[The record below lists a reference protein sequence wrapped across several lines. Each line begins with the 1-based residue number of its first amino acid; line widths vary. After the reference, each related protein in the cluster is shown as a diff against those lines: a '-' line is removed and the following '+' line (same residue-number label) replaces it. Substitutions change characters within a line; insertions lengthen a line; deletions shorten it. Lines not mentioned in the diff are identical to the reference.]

1 MKNTNATQLTQNTPF
16 QGRVSNGFLML
27 FVSLL
32 LIAAGI
38 ACICL
43 AEGYKTDIAGYL
55 YIITNT
61 AAIIL
66 FLIALVLPF
75 GLMTLEPNQARAM
88 VFFGNYRGTF
98 TRTGFFWVNPF
109 YSKKKVSLRARN
121 INVDPIKVN
130 DRNGNPILVGLILVW
145 KVEDVYK
152 AIFEIDTQ
160 TIAASIAAY
169 SKKGDDSGQQAGA
182 VDRNSGRM
190 SALESFVRVQSDAA
204 LRQVAG
210 NYAYDNLG
218 IEQADTITLRSGGDT
233 INSELVEKLNE
244 RLEMAGISV
253 LEARINYLAY
263 APEIA
268 AVMLRRQQAEA
279 IISAREKIV
288 EGAVSMVQ
296 MALKEIDDKDIV
308 ELDEA
313 KKAAMVSNLLVVLC
327 ADESAQPV
335 LNTGS
340 LYQ

>member
-1 MKNTNATQLTQNTPF
+1 MKTLSDSKLTKDTPF
-16 QGRVSNGFLML
+16 QGRACSGFLMI
-27 FVSLL
+27 FVSVL

-38 ACICL
+38 AL
-43 AEGYKTDIAGYL
+43 
-55 YIITNT
+55 
-61 AAIIL
+61 IIL
-66 FLIALVLPF
+66 SEVNKAELGNSIYNTLCIFAVLLLIIAPVLLI
-75 GLMTLEPNQARAM
+75 GLMILEPNQARAM
-88 VFFGNYRGTF
+88 VFFGKYRGTF

-160 TIAASIAAY
+160 NIAAGNTGI
-169 SKKGDDSGQQAGA
+169 
-182 VDRNSGRM
+182 M
-190 SALESFVRVQSDAA
+190 TALESFVRVQSDAA

-218 IEQADTITLRSGGDT
+218 MEEADTITLRSGGDT

-296 MALKEIDDKDIV
+296 MALKEINDKDIV

-327 ADESAQPV
+327 ADEAAQPV

>member
-1 MKNTNATQLTQNTPF
+1 MKNNPTNQISKDTVF
-16 QGRVSNGFLML
+16 QGRASNGFLMIFISILL
-27 FVSLL
+27 F
-32 LIAAGI
+32 AAGI
-38 ACICL
+38 AL
-43 AEGYKTDIAGYL
+43 
-55 YIITNT
+55 
-61 AAIIL
+61 IIL
-66 FLIALVLPF
+66 SEVNKAELGNSTYNTLCIFAVLLLIIAPVLLI
-75 GLMTLEPNQARAM
+75 GLMILEPNQARAM
-88 VFFGNYRGTF
+88 VFFGKYRGTF

-160 TIAASIAAY
+160 NIAAGNTGI
-169 SKKGDDSGQQAGA
+169 
-182 VDRNSGRM
+182 M
-190 SALESFVRVQSDAA
+190 TALESFVRVQSDAA

-218 IEQADTITLRSGGDT
+218 MEEADTITLRSGGDV

-296 MALKEIDDKDIV
+296 MALKEINDKDIV

-313 KKAAMVSNLLVVLC
+313 RKAAMVSNLLVVLC

>member
-1 MKNTNATQLTQNTPF
+1 MKTPSDSKLTKDTPF
-16 QGRVSNGFLML
+16 SGRACSGFLMIT
-27 FVSLL
+27 VSVL

-38 ACICL
+38 AL
-43 AEGYKTDIAGYL
+43 
-55 YIITNT
+55 
-61 AAIIL
+61 IIL
-66 FLIALVLPF
+66 SEVNKAELGSSIYNTLCIFAVLLLIIAPVLLI
-75 GLMTLEPNQARAM
+75 GLMILEPNQARAM
-88 VFFGNYRGTF
+88 VFFGKYRGTF

-160 TIAASIAAY
+160 NIAAGNTGI
-169 SKKGDDSGQQAGA
+169 
-182 VDRNSGRM
+182 M
-190 SALESFVRVQSDAA
+190 TALESFVRVQSDAA

-218 IEQADTITLRSGGDT
+218 MEEADTITLRSGGDT

-296 MALKEIDDKDIV
+296 MALKEINDKDIV

-327 ADESAQPV
+327 ADEAAQPV

>member
-1 MKNTNATQLTQNTPF
+1 MKTPSDSKLTKDTPF
-16 QGRVSNGFLML
+16 QGRACSGFLMIS
-27 FVSLL
+27 VSVLL
-32 LIAAGI
+32 LAAGI
-38 ACICL
+38 AL
-43 AEGYKTDIAGYL
+43 
-55 YIITNT
+55 
-61 AAIIL
+61 IIL
-66 FLIALVLPF
+66 SEVNKAELGNSIYNTLCIFAVLLLIVAPVLLI
-75 GLMTLEPNQARAM
+75 GLMILEPNQARAM
-88 VFFGNYRGTF
+88 VFFGKYRGTF

-160 TIAASIAAY
+160 NIAAGNTGI
-169 SKKGDDSGQQAGA
+169 
-182 VDRNSGRM
+182 M
-190 SALESFVRVQSDAA
+190 TALESFVRVQSDAA

-218 IEQADTITLRSGGDT
+218 MEEAGTITLRSGGDT

-296 MALKEIDDKDIV
+296 MALKEINDKDIV

-327 ADESAQPV
+327 ADEAAQPV

>member
-1 MKNTNATQLTQNTPF
+1 MKTPSDSKLTKDTPF
-16 QGRVSNGFLML
+16 QGRACSGFLMIS
-27 FVSLL
+27 VSVLL
-32 LIAAGI
+32 LAAGI
-38 ACICL
+38 AL
-43 AEGYKTDIAGYL
+43 
-55 YIITNT
+55 
-61 AAIIL
+61 IIL
-66 FLIALVLPF
+66 SEVNKAELGNSIYNTRCIFAVLLLIIAPVLLI
-75 GLMTLEPNQARAM
+75 GLMILEPNQARAM
-88 VFFGNYRGTF
+88 VFFGKYRGTF

-160 TIAASIAAY
+160 NIAAGNTGI
-169 SKKGDDSGQQAGA
+169 
-182 VDRNSGRM
+182 M
-190 SALESFVRVQSDAA
+190 TALESFVRVQSDAA

-218 IEQADTITLRSGGDT
+218 MEEADTITLRSGGDT

-296 MALKEIDDKDIV
+296 MALKEINDKDIV

-327 ADESAQPV
+327 ADEAAQPV

>member
-1 MKNTNATQLTQNTPF
+1 MKTPSDSKLTKDTPF
-16 QGRVSNGFLML
+16 QGRACSGFLMIS
-27 FVSLL
+27 VSVLL
-32 LIAAGI
+32 LAAGI
-38 ACICL
+38 AL
-43 AEGYKTDIAGYL
+43 
-55 YIITNT
+55 
-61 AAIIL
+61 IIL
-66 FLIALVLPF
+66 SEVNKAELGNSIYNTLCIFAVLLLIIAPVLLI
-75 GLMTLEPNQARAM
+75 GLMILEPNQARAM
-88 VFFGNYRGTF
+88 VFFGKYRGTF

-160 TIAASIAAY
+160 NIAAGNTGI
-169 SKKGDDSGQQAGA
+169 
-182 VDRNSGRM
+182 M
-190 SALESFVRVQSDAA
+190 TALESFVRVQSDAA

-218 IEQADTITLRSGGDT
+218 MEEAGTITLRSGGDT

-296 MALKEIDDKDIV
+296 MALKEINDKDIV

-327 ADESAQPV
+327 ADEAAQPV

>member
-1 MKNTNATQLTQNTPF
+1 MKTPSDSKLTKDTPF
-16 QGRVSNGFLML
+16 QGRACSGFLMIS
-27 FVSLL
+27 VSVLL
-32 LIAAGI
+32 LAAGI
-38 ACICL
+38 AL
-43 AEGYKTDIAGYL
+43 
-55 YIITNT
+55 
-61 AAIIL
+61 IIL
-66 FLIALVLPF
+66 SEVNKAELGSSIYNTLCIFAVLLLIIAPVLLI
-75 GLMTLEPNQARAM
+75 GLMILEPNQARAM
-88 VFFGNYRGTF
+88 VFFGKYRGTF

-160 TIAASIAAY
+160 NIAAGNTGI
-169 SKKGDDSGQQAGA
+169 
-182 VDRNSGRM
+182 M
-190 SALESFVRVQSDAA
+190 TALESFVRVQSDAA

-218 IEQADTITLRSGGDT
+218 MEEAGTITLRSGGDT

-296 MALKEIDDKDIV
+296 MALKEINDKDIV

-327 ADESAQPV
+327 ADEAAQPV

>member
-1 MKNTNATQLTQNTPF
+1 MKTLSDSKLTKDTPF
-16 QGRVSNGFLML
+16 QGRACSGFLMIS
-27 FVSLL
+27 VSVLL
-32 LIAAGI
+32 LAAGI
-38 ACICL
+38 AL
-43 AEGYKTDIAGYL
+43 
-55 YIITNT
+55 
-61 AAIIL
+61 IIL
-66 FLIALVLPF
+66 SEVNKAELGSSIYNTLCIFAVLLLIIAPVLLI
-75 GLMTLEPNQARAM
+75 GLMILEPNQARAM
-88 VFFGNYRGTF
+88 VFFGKYRGTF

-121 INVDPIKVN
+121 MNVDPIKVN

-160 TIAASIAAY
+160 TIAENNA
-169 SKKGDDSGQQAGA
+169 
-182 VDRNSGRM
+182 GRM
-190 SALESFVRVQSDAA
+190 TALESFVRVQSDAA

-210 NYAYDNLG
+210 SYAYDTLG
-218 IEQADTITLRSGGDT
+218 SETTETLTLRNGGDT
-233 INSELVEKLNE
+233 INRELVEKLNE

-296 MALKEIDDKDIV
+296 MALKEINDKDIV

-327 ADESAQPV
+327 ADEAAQPV

>member
-1 MKNTNATQLTQNTPF
+1 MKTRSDSKLTKDTPF
-16 QGRVSNGFLML
+16 QGRACSGFLMI
-27 FVSLL
+27 FVSILL
-32 LIAAGI
+32 LAAGI
-38 ACICL
+38 ALIIYSEVNKAELGNSIYNTLCIL
-43 AEGYKTDIAGYL
+43 AVL
-55 YIITNT
+55 
-61 AAIIL
+61 L
-66 FLIALVLPF
+66 LIVAPVLLI
-75 GLMTLEPNQARAM
+75 GLMILEPNQARAM
-88 VFFGNYRGTF
+88 VFFGKYRGTF

-160 TIAASIAAY
+160 NIAAGNTGI
-169 SKKGDDSGQQAGA
+169 
-182 VDRNSGRM
+182 M
-190 SALESFVRVQSDAA
+190 TALESFVRVQSDAA

>member
-1 MKNTNATQLTQNTPF
+1 MKTPSDSKLTKDTPF
-16 QGRVSNGFLML
+16 SGRACSGFLMIT
-27 FVSLL
+27 VSVL

-38 ACICL
+38 AL
-43 AEGYKTDIAGYL
+43 
-55 YIITNT
+55 
-61 AAIIL
+61 IIL
-66 FLIALVLPF
+66 SEVNKAELGSSIYNTLCIFAVLLLIIAPVLLI
-75 GLMTLEPNQARAM
+75 GLMILEPNQARAM
-88 VFFGNYRGTF
+88 VFFGKYRGTF

-160 TIAASIAAY
+160 NIAAGNTGI
-169 SKKGDDSGQQAGA
+169 
-182 VDRNSGRM
+182 M
-190 SALESFVRVQSDAA
+190 TALESFVRVQSDAA

-296 MALKEIDDKDIV
+296 MALKEIADKDIV

-327 ADESAQPV
+327 ADEAAQPV

>member
-1 MKNTNATQLTQNTPF
+1 MKNNPANQISKDTVF
-16 QGRVSNGFLML
+16 QGRASNGFLMISISILL
-27 FVSLL
+27 F
-32 LIAAGI
+32 AAGI
-38 ACICL
+38 AL
-43 AEGYKTDIAGYL
+43 
-55 YIITNT
+55 
-61 AAIIL
+61 IIL
-66 FLIALVLPF
+66 SEVNKAELGNSTYNTLCIFAVLLLIIAPVLLI
-75 GLMTLEPNQARAM
+75 GLMILEPNQARAM
-88 VFFGNYRGTF
+88 VFFGKYRGTF

-160 TIAASIAAY
+160 NIAIN
-169 SKKGDDSGQQAGA
+169 KEGI
-182 VDRNSGRM
+182 M
-190 SALESFVRVQSDAA
+190 TALESFVRVQSDAA

-218 IEQADTITLRSGGDT
+218 MEEAGTITLRSGGDA

-296 MALKEIDDKDIV
+296 MALKEINDKDIV

>member
-1 MKNTNATQLTQNTPF
+1 MKDHSTRQISRETPF
-16 QGRVSNGFLML
+16 QGSAANGFLIIL
-27 FVSLL
+27 VSII

-38 ACICL
+38 TFIVL
-43 AEGYKTDIAGYL
+43 AESHEAVIGSFLYNLLCIAAVL
-55 YIITNT
+55 LIII
-61 AAIIL
+61 ASVL
-66 FLIALVLPF
+66 LI
-75 GLMTLEPNQARAM
+75 GLMILEPNQARAM
-88 VFFGNYRGTF
+88 VFFGKYRGTF

-121 INVDPIKVN
+121 MNVDPIKVN

-160 TIAASIAAY
+160 TIAENNA
-169 SKKGDDSGQQAGA
+169 
-182 VDRNSGRM
+182 GRM
-190 SALESFVRVQSDAA
+190 TALESFVRVQSDAA

-210 NYAYDNLG
+210 SYAYDTLG
-218 IEQADTITLRSGGDT
+218 SETTETLTLRNGGDT
-233 INSELVEKLNE
+233 INRELVEKLNE

-288 EGAVSMVQ
+288 VGAVSMVQ
-296 MALKEIDDKDIV
+296 MALKEINDKDIV

>member
-1 MKNTNATQLTQNTPF
+1 MKTLSDSKLTKDTRF
-16 QGRVSNGFLML
+16 QGRACSGFLMIS
-27 FVSLL
+27 VSVLL
-32 LIAAGI
+32 LAAGI
-38 ACICL
+38 AL
-43 AEGYKTDIAGYL
+43 
-55 YIITNT
+55 
-61 AAIIL
+61 IIL
-66 FLIALVLPF
+66 SEVNKAELGSSIYNTLCIFAVLLLIIAPVLLI
-75 GLMTLEPNQARAM
+75 GLMILEPNQARAM
-88 VFFGNYRGTF
+88 VFFGKYRGTF

-160 TIAASIAAY
+160 NIAAGNTGI
-169 SKKGDDSGQQAGA
+169 
-182 VDRNSGRM
+182 M
-190 SALESFVRVQSDAA
+190 TALESFVRVQSDAA

-218 IEQADTITLRSGGDT
+218 MEEADTITLRSGGDT

-296 MALKEIDDKDIV
+296 MALKEINDKDIV

-327 ADESAQPV
+327 ADEAAQPV

>member
-1 MKNTNATQLTQNTPF
+1 M
-16 QGRVSNGFLML
+16 
-27 FVSLL
+27 
-32 LIAAGI
+32 
-38 ACICL
+38 
-43 AEGYKTDIAGYL
+43 
-55 YIITNT
+55 
-61 AAIIL
+61 
-66 FLIALVLPF
+66 
-75 GLMTLEPNQARAM
+75 
-88 VFFGNYRGTF
+88 
-98 TRTGFFWVNPF
+98 
-109 YSKKKVSLRARN
+109 
-121 INVDPIKVN
+121 DPIKVN

-160 TIAASIAAY
+160 NIAAGNTGI
-169 SKKGDDSGQQAGA
+169 
-182 VDRNSGRM
+182 M
-190 SALESFVRVQSDAA
+190 TALESFVRVQSDAA

-210 NYAYDNLG
+210 NYAYDNYAYDNLG
-218 IEQADTITLRSGGDT
+218 IEQGDTITLRSGGDT

-327 ADESAQPV
+327 ADEAAQPV

>member
-1 MKNTNATQLTQNTPF
+1 MIL
-16 QGRVSNGFLML
+16 VSII
-27 FVSLL
+27 

-38 ACICL
+38 TFIVL
-43 AEGYKTDIAGYL
+43 AESHEAVIGSFLYNLLCIAAVL
-55 YIITNT
+55 LIII
-61 AAIIL
+61 AAVL
-66 FLIALVLPF
+66 LI
-75 GLMTLEPNQARAM
+75 GLMILEPNQARAM
-88 VFFGNYRGTF
+88 VFFGKYRGTF

-121 INVDPIKVN
+121 MNVDPIKVN

-160 TIAASIAAY
+160 TIAENNA
-169 SKKGDDSGQQAGA
+169 
-182 VDRNSGRM
+182 GRM
-190 SALESFVRVQSDAA
+190 TALESFVRVQSDAA

-210 NYAYDNLG
+210 SYAYDTLG
-218 IEQADTITLRSGGDT
+218 SETTETLTLRNGGDT
-233 INSELVEKLNE
+233 INRELVEKLNE

-296 MALKEIDDKDIV
+296 MALKEINDKDIV

>member
-1 MKNTNATQLTQNTPF
+1 MKTHSDSKITKDTPF
-16 QGRVSNGFLML
+16 QGLACNGFLMI
-27 FVSLL
+27 FVSILLFAAAVFFVYITDTYEPEVIGSAVYGILCTSAILLFIISPVL
-32 LIAAGI
+32 LI
-38 ACICL
+38 
-43 AEGYKTDIAGYL
+43 
-55 YIITNT
+55 
-61 AAIIL
+61 
-66 FLIALVLPF
+66 
-75 GLMTLEPNQARAM
+75 GLMILEPNQARAM
-88 VFFGNYRGTF
+88 VFFGKYRGTF
-98 TRTGFFWVNPF
+98 SRTGFFWVNPF

-160 TIAASIAAY
+160 NIAAS
-169 SKKGDDSGQQAGA
+169 KAGI
-182 VDRNSGRM
+182 M
-190 SALESFVRVQSDAA
+190 TALESFVRVQSDAA

-218 IEQADTITLRSGGDT
+218 IEQGDTITLRSGGDT
-233 INSELVEKLNE
+233 INSD
-244 RLEMAGISV
+244 
-253 LEARINYLAY
+253 
-263 APEIA
+263 
-268 AVMLRRQQAEA
+268 
-279 IISAREKIV
+279 EKIV

>member
-1 MKNTNATQLTQNTPF
+1 MKTLSDSKLTKDTPF
-16 QGRVSNGFLML
+16 QGRACSGFLMIS
-27 FVSLL
+27 VSVLL
-32 LIAAGI
+32 LAAGI
-38 ACICL
+38 AL
-43 AEGYKTDIAGYL
+43 
-55 YIITNT
+55 
-61 AAIIL
+61 IIL
-66 FLIALVLPF
+66 SEVNKAELGSSIYNTLCIFAVLLLIIAPVLLI
-75 GLMTLEPNQARAM
+75 GLMILEPNQARAM
-88 VFFGNYRGTF
+88 VFFGKYRGTF

-160 TIAASIAAY
+160 NIAAGNTGI
-169 SKKGDDSGQQAGA
+169 
-182 VDRNSGRM
+182 M
-190 SALESFVRVQSDAA
+190 TALESFVRVQSDAA

-218 IEQADTITLRSGGDT
+218 MEEADTITLRSGGDT

-296 MALKEIDDKDIV
+296 MALKEIADKDIV

>member
-1 MKNTNATQLTQNTPF
+1 MIS
-16 QGRVSNGFLML
+16 VS
-27 FVSLL
+27 VLL
-32 LIAAGI
+32 LAAGI
-38 ACICL
+38 AL
-43 AEGYKTDIAGYL
+43 
-55 YIITNT
+55 
-61 AAIIL
+61 IIL
-66 FLIALVLPF
+66 SEVNKAELGNSIYNTLCIFSVLLLIVAPVLLI
-75 GLMTLEPNQARAM
+75 GLMILEPNQARAM
-88 VFFGNYRGTF
+88 VFFGKYRGTF

-160 TIAASIAAY
+160 NIAAGNTGI
-169 SKKGDDSGQQAGA
+169 
-182 VDRNSGRM
+182 M
-190 SALESFVRVQSDAA
+190 TALESFVRVQSDAA

-218 IEQADTITLRSGGDT
+218 MEEADTITLRSGGDT

-296 MALKEIDDKDIV
+296 MALKEINDKDIV

-327 ADESAQPV
+327 ADEAAQPV

>member
-1 MKNTNATQLTQNTPF
+1 MKTLSDSKLTKDTPF
-16 QGRVSNGFLML
+16 QGRACSGFLMIS
-27 FVSLL
+27 VSVL

-38 ACICL
+38 ALIIYSEVNKAELGNSIYNTLCIFAVL
-43 AEGYKTDIAGYL
+43 LLIIAPVL
-55 YIITNT
+55 
-61 AAIIL
+61 
-66 FLIALVLPF
+66 LI
-75 GLMTLEPNQARAM
+75 GLMILEPNQARAM
-88 VFFGNYRGTF
+88 VFFGKYRGTF

-160 TIAASIAAY
+160 NIAVNKEGI
-169 SKKGDDSGQQAGA
+169 
-182 VDRNSGRM
+182 M
-190 SALESFVRVQSDAA
+190 TALESFVRVQSDAA

-296 MALKEIDDKDIV
+296 MALKEINDKDIV

-327 ADESAQPV
+327 ADEAAQPV

>member
-1 MKNTNATQLTQNTPF
+1 MKTLSDSKLTKDTPF
-16 QGRVSNGFLML
+16 QGRACSGFLMIS
-27 FVSLL
+27 VSVLL
-32 LIAAGI
+32 LAAGI
-38 ACICL
+38 AL
-43 AEGYKTDIAGYL
+43 
-55 YIITNT
+55 
-61 AAIIL
+61 IIL
-66 FLIALVLPF
+66 SEVNKVELGSSIYNTLCIFAVLLLIIAPVLLI
-75 GLMTLEPNQARAM
+75 GLMILEPNQARAM
-88 VFFGNYRGTF
+88 VFFGKYRGTF

-160 TIAASIAAY
+160 NIAIN
-169 SKKGDDSGQQAGA
+169 KEGI
-182 VDRNSGRM
+182 M
-190 SALESFVRVQSDAA
+190 TALESFVRVQSDAA

-218 IEQADTITLRSGGDT
+218 MEEADTITLRSGGDT

-296 MALKEIDDKDIV
+296 MALKEINDKDIV

>member
-1 MKNTNATQLTQNTPF
+1 MKDHSTRQISRETPF
-16 QGRVSNGFLML
+16 QGSAANGFLIIL
-27 FVSLL
+27 VSII

-38 ACICL
+38 IFIVL
-43 AEGYKTDIAGYL
+43 AESHEAVIGSFLYNLLCIAAVL
-55 YIITNT
+55 LIII
-61 AAIIL
+61 ASVL
-66 FLIALVLPF
+66 LI
-75 GLMTLEPNQARAM
+75 GLMILEPNQARAM
-88 VFFGNYRGTF
+88 VFFGKYRGTF

-121 INVDPIKVN
+121 MNVDPIKVN

-160 TIAASIAAY
+160 TIAENNA
-169 SKKGDDSGQQAGA
+169 
-182 VDRNSGRM
+182 GRM
-190 SALESFVRVQSDAA
+190 TALESFVRVQSDAA

-210 NYAYDNLG
+210 SYAYDTLG
-218 IEQADTITLRSGGDT
+218 SETTETLTLRNGGDT
-233 INSELVEKLNE
+233 INRELVEKLNE

-296 MALKEIDDKDIV
+296 MALKEINDKDIV

>member
-1 MKNTNATQLTQNTPF
+1 MKTLSDSKLTKDTPF
-16 QGRVSNGFLML
+16 QGRACSGFLMIS
-27 FVSLL
+27 VSVLL
-32 LIAAGI
+32 LAAGI
-38 ACICL
+38 AL
-43 AEGYKTDIAGYL
+43 
-55 YIITNT
+55 
-61 AAIIL
+61 IIL
-66 FLIALVLPF
+66 SEVNKAELGNSIYNTLCIFAVLLLIIAPVLLI
-75 GLMTLEPNQARAM
+75 GLMILEPNQARAM
-88 VFFGNYRGTF
+88 VFFGKYRGTF

-160 TIAASIAAY
+160 NIAAGNTGI
-169 SKKGDDSGQQAGA
+169 
-182 VDRNSGRM
+182 M
-190 SALESFVRVQSDAA
+190 TALESFVRVQSDAA

-218 IEQADTITLRSGGDT
+218 MEEADTITLRSGGDT

>member
-1 MKNTNATQLTQNTPF
+1 MKTHSDSKITKDTPF
-16 QGRVSNGFLML
+16 QGLACNGFLMI
-27 FVSLL
+27 FVSILL
-32 LIAAGI
+32 FAAGI
-38 ACICL
+38 AFVYI
-43 AEGYKTDIAGYL
+43 AETYETAIGSAVYSIL
-55 YIITNT
+55 CT
-61 AAIIL
+61 AAILL
-66 FLIALVLPF
+66 FIISPVLLI
-75 GLMTLEPNQARAM
+75 GLMILEPNQARAM
-88 VFFGNYRGTF
+88 VFFGKYRGTF

-121 INVDPIKVN
+121 I
-130 DRNGNPILVGLILVW
+130 LVW

-160 TIAASIAAY
+160 NIAIN
-169 SKKGDDSGQQAGA
+169 KEGI
-182 VDRNSGRM
+182 M
-190 SALESFVRVQSDAA
+190 TALESFVRVQSDAA

-296 MALKEIDDKDIV
+296 MALKEINDKDIV

-327 ADESAQPV
+327 ADEAAQPV

>member
-1 MKNTNATQLTQNTPF
+1 MKDHSTRQISRETPF
-16 QGRVSNGFLML
+16 QGSAANGFLMIL
-27 FVSLL
+27 VSIILIAVGITFIVLAESHEAVIGSFLYNLLCIAAVL
-32 LIAAGI
+32 LIII
-38 ACICL
+38 ASVL
-43 AEGYKTDIAGYL
+43 
-55 YIITNT
+55 
-61 AAIIL
+61 
-66 FLIALVLPF
+66 LI
-75 GLMTLEPNQARAM
+75 GLMILEPNQARAM
-88 VFFGNYRGTF
+88 VFFGKYRGTF

-121 INVDPIKVN
+121 MNVDPIKVN

-160 TIAASIAAY
+160 TIAENNA
-169 SKKGDDSGQQAGA
+169 
-182 VDRNSGRM
+182 GRM
-190 SALESFVRVQSDAA
+190 TALESFVRVQSDAA

-210 NYAYDNLG
+210 SYAYDTLG
-218 IEQADTITLRSGGDT
+218 SETTETLTLRNGGDT
-233 INSELVEKLNE
+233 INRELVEKLNE

-296 MALKEIDDKDIV
+296 MALKEINDKDIV

>member
-1 MKNTNATQLTQNTPF
+1 MKTPSDSKLTKDTPF
-16 QGRVSNGFLML
+16 SGRACSGFLMIT
-27 FVSLL
+27 VSVL

-38 ACICL
+38 AL
-43 AEGYKTDIAGYL
+43 
-55 YIITNT
+55 
-61 AAIIL
+61 IIL
-66 FLIALVLPF
+66 SEVNKAELGNSIYNTLCIFAVLLLIIAPVLLI
-75 GLMTLEPNQARAM
+75 GLMILEPNQARAM
-88 VFFGNYRGTF
+88 VFFGKYRGTF

-160 TIAASIAAY
+160 NIAAGNTGI
-169 SKKGDDSGQQAGA
+169 
-182 VDRNSGRM
+182 M
-190 SALESFVRVQSDAA
+190 TALESFVRVQSDAA

-296 MALKEIDDKDIV
+296 MALKEINDKDIV

-327 ADESAQPV
+327 ADEAAQPV

>member
-1 MKNTNATQLTQNTPF
+1 MKTLSDSKLTKDTPF
-16 QGRVSNGFLML
+16 QGRACSGFLMIS
-27 FVSLL
+27 VSVL

-38 ACICL
+38 AL
-43 AEGYKTDIAGYL
+43 
-55 YIITNT
+55 
-61 AAIIL
+61 IIL
-66 FLIALVLPF
+66 SEVNKAELGNSIYNTLCIFAVLLLIIAPVLLI
-75 GLMTLEPNQARAM
+75 GLMILEPNQARAM
-88 VFFGNYRGTF
+88 VFFGKYRGTF

-160 TIAASIAAY
+160 NIAAGNTGI
-169 SKKGDDSGQQAGA
+169 
-182 VDRNSGRM
+182 M
-190 SALESFVRVQSDAA
+190 TALESFVRVQSDAA

-218 IEQADTITLRSGGDT
+218 MEEADTITLRSGGDT

-296 MALKEIDDKDIV
+296 MALKEINDKDIV

-327 ADESAQPV
+327 ADEAAQPV

>member
-1 MKNTNATQLTQNTPF
+1 MKTPSDSKLTKDTPF
-16 QGRVSNGFLML
+16 HGRACSGFLMIS
-27 FVSLL
+27 VSVLL
-32 LIAAGI
+32 LAAGI
-38 ACICL
+38 AL
-43 AEGYKTDIAGYL
+43 
-55 YIITNT
+55 
-61 AAIIL
+61 IIL
-66 FLIALVLPF
+66 SEVNKAELGNSIYNTLCIFAVLLLIIAPVLLI
-75 GLMTLEPNQARAM
+75 GLMILEPNQARAM
-88 VFFGNYRGTF
+88 VFFGKYRGTF

-160 TIAASIAAY
+160 NIAAGNTGI
-169 SKKGDDSGQQAGA
+169 
-182 VDRNSGRM
+182 M
-190 SALESFVRVQSDAA
+190 TALESFVRVQSDAA

-218 IEQADTITLRSGGDT
+218 MEEADTITLRSGGDT

-296 MALKEIDDKDIV
+296 MALKEINDKDIV

-327 ADESAQPV
+327 ADEAAQPV

>member
-1 MKNTNATQLTQNTPF
+1 MKTRSDSKLTKDTPF
-16 QGRVSNGFLML
+16 QGRACSGFLMI
-27 FVSLL
+27 FVSILL
-32 LIAAGI
+32 LAAGI
-38 ACICL
+38 ALIIYSEVNKAELGNSIYNTLCIL
-43 AEGYKTDIAGYL
+43 AVL
-55 YIITNT
+55 
-61 AAIIL
+61 L
-66 FLIALVLPF
+66 LIVAPVLLI
-75 GLMTLEPNQARAM
+75 GLMILEPNQARAM
-88 VFFGNYRGTF
+88 VFFGKYRGTF

-160 TIAASIAAY
+160 NIAAGNTGI
-169 SKKGDDSGQQAGA
+169 
-182 VDRNSGRM
+182 M
-190 SALESFVRVQSDAA
+190 TALESFVRVQSDAA

-218 IEQADTITLRSGGDT
+218 MEEADTITLRSGGDV

-296 MALKEIDDKDIV
+296 MALKEINDKDIV

>member
-1 MKNTNATQLTQNTPF
+1 M
-16 QGRVSNGFLML
+16 
-27 FVSLL
+27 
-32 LIAAGI
+32 
-38 ACICL
+38 
-43 AEGYKTDIAGYL
+43 
-55 YIITNT
+55 
-61 AAIIL
+61 
-66 FLIALVLPF
+66 
-75 GLMTLEPNQARAM
+75 
-88 VFFGNYRGTF
+88 
-98 TRTGFFWVNPF
+98 
-109 YSKKKVSLRARN
+109 
-121 INVDPIKVN
+121 DPIKVN

-160 TIAASIAAY
+160 NIAAS
-169 SKKGDDSGQQAGA
+169 KAGI
-182 VDRNSGRM
+182 M
-190 SALESFVRVQSDAA
+190 TALESFVRVQSDAA

-218 IEQADTITLRSGGDT
+218 IEQGDTITLRSGGDT

>member
-1 MKNTNATQLTQNTPF
+1 MKTHSDSKITKDTPF
-16 QGRVSNGFLML
+16 QGHACNGFLMI
-27 FVSLL
+27 FISIL

-38 ACICL
+38 AFVHI
-43 AEGYKTDIAGYL
+43 AETYETAIGSAVYSIL
-55 YIITNT
+55 CT
-61 AAIIL
+61 AAILLFIISPIL
-66 FLIALVLPF
+66 LI
-75 GLMTLEPNQARAM
+75 GLMILEPNQARAM
-88 VFFGNYRGTF
+88 VFFGKYRGTF

-160 TIAASIAAY
+160 NIAVNIN
-169 SKKGDDSGQQAGA
+169 KEGI
-182 VDRNSGRM
+182 M
-190 SALESFVRVQSDAA
+190 TALESFVRVQSDAA

-263 APEIA
+263 ATLPTHPRSRRSCCA
-268 AVMLRRQQAEA
+268 ASRQRPSSPPARR
-279 IISAREKIV
+279 
-288 EGAVSMVQ
+288 
-296 MALKEIDDKDIV
+296 
-308 ELDEA
+308 
-313 KKAAMVSNLLVVLC
+313 
-327 ADESAQPV
+327 
-335 LNTGS
+335 
-340 LYQ
+340 

>member
-1 MKNTNATQLTQNTPF
+1 MKTHSDSKITKDTPF
-16 QGRVSNGFLML
+16 QGLACNGFLMIFISILL
-27 FVSLL
+27 FAAAIFFVYITDTYEPEVIGSAVYGILCTSAILLFIISPVL
-32 LIAAGI
+32 LI
-38 ACICL
+38 
-43 AEGYKTDIAGYL
+43 
-55 YIITNT
+55 
-61 AAIIL
+61 
-66 FLIALVLPF
+66 
-75 GLMTLEPNQARAM
+75 GLMILEPNQARAM
-88 VFFGNYRGTF
+88 VFFGKYRGTF
-98 TRTGFFWVNPF
+98 SRTGFFWVNPF

-130 DRNGNPILVGLILVW
+130 DL
-145 KVEDVYK
+145 YK

-160 TIAASIAAY
+160 NIAAS
-169 SKKGDDSGQQAGA
+169 KAGI
-182 VDRNSGRM
+182 M
-190 SALESFVRVQSDAA
+190 TALESFVRVQSDAA

-218 IEQADTITLRSGGDT
+218 IEQGDTITLRSGGDT